1 MATAN
6 TFTIDNL
13 KTLIKIWM
21 IERRELLKEEKK
33 ACSYR
38 VMEGEDPSAK
48 KPEYDYVETWNQL
61 MEYDDSIRSAKHTIN
76 SFSVSHYVP
85 EYNMTLDELEM
96 YLEDLD
102 RRFNT
107 LKELGDAHPIKRTI
121 VNRSVRHTIA
131 NYDLK
136 QARKDSERLDDER
149 RKVRRIIS
157 EIKESEEFINDYFEI
172 ELDADETLSDFLD
185 GYHDYIMD
193 YESKLSDEL
202 IYGIEGEWENEELE
216 KELEEFLRKIRE

>member
-1 MATAN
+1 MATAY

-13 KTLIKIWM
+13 KTVNKIWM

-33 ACSYR
+33 VCSYR

-61 MEYDDSIRSAKHTIN
+61 MEYDDSIRSVKHAIN
-76 SFSVSHYVP
+76 SFSVSRYVP
-85 EYNMTLDELEM
+85 EYDMTLDELEM

-157 EIKESEEFINDYFEI
+157 EIKESEVFENENFGLEFD
-172 ELDADETLSDFLD
+172 DETLSDFLD

-193 YESKLSDEL
+193 YESKLSDDL
-202 IYGIEGEWENEELE
+202 IYGIEGELENEELE

>member
-1 MATAN
+1 MATAY

-13 KTLIKIWM
+13 KTVNKIWM

-61 MEYDDSIRSAKHTIN
+61 MEYDDSIRSVKHAIN

-85 EYNMTLDELEM
+85 EYDMTLDELEM

-157 EIKESEEFINDYFEI
+157 EIKESEVFENENFGLEFD
-172 ELDADETLSDFLD
+172 DKTLSDCLD

-202 IYGIEGEWENEELE
+202 IYGIEGELENEELE

>member
-1 MATAN
+1 MAIADI
-6 TFTIDNL
+6 FTIENL
-13 KTLIKIWM
+13 KTLIKYWM

-61 MEYDDSIRSAKHTIN
+61 MELDDSIRSAKHTIN
-76 SFSVSHYVP
+76 SFSVSRYVP
-85 EYNMTLDELEM
+85 EYDMTLDELEM

-157 EIKESEEFINDYFEI
+157 EIKESEVFENENFGLEFD
-172 ELDADETLSDFLD
+172 DETLSDCLD

-202 IYGIEGEWENEELE
+202 IYGIEGELENEELE

>member
-1 MATAN
+1 MATAY

-13 KTLIKIWM
+13 KTVNKIWM

-48 KPEYDYVETWNQL
+48 KPEYDYVETWNQI
-61 MEYDDSIRSAKHTIN
+61 MEFDDSIRSVKHAIN
-76 SFSVSHYVP
+76 SFSVSRYVP
-85 EYNMTLDELEM
+85 EYDMTLDELEM

-157 EIKESEEFINDYFEI
+157 EIKESEVFENENFGLEFD
-172 ELDADETLSDFLD
+172 DETLSDCLD

>member
-1 MATAN
+1 MATAY

-13 KTLIKIWM
+13 KTVNKIWM

-33 ACSYR
+33 AYSYR
-38 VMEGEDPSAK
+38 GMEGEDPSAK
-48 KPEYDYVETWNQL
+48 KPEYDYVETWNQI
-61 MEYDDSIRSAKHTIN
+61 MEFDDSIRSVKHAIN
-76 SFSVSHYVP
+76 SFSVSRYVP
-85 EYNMTLDELEM
+85 EYDMTLDELEM

-136 QARKDSERLDDER
+136 QARKDSERLDDEC

-157 EIKESEEFINDYFEI
+157 EIKESEVFENENFGLEFD
-172 ELDADETLSDFLD
+172 DETLSDFLD

-193 YESKLSDEL
+193 YESKLSDDL

>member
-1 MATAN
+1 MATAY

-13 KTLIKIWM
+13 KTVNKIWM

-61 MEYDDSIRSAKHTIN
+61 MEFDDSIRSAKHTIN

-136 QARKDSERLDDER
+136 QARKGCERLDDER

-157 EIKESEEFINDYFEI
+157 EIKESEEFENENFGLEFD
-172 ELDADETLSDFLD
+172 DETLSDCLD

-202 IYGIEGEWENEELE
+202 IYGIEGELENEELE

>member
-1 MATAN
+1 MATAY

-13 KTLIKIWM
+13 KTVNKIWM

-33 ACSYR
+33 VCSYR

-61 MEYDDSIRSAKHTIN
+61 MEYDDSIRSVKHAIN
-76 SFSVSHYVP
+76 SFSVSRYVP
-85 EYNMTLDELEM
+85 EYDMTLDELEM

-157 EIKESEEFINDYFEI
+157 EIKESEVFENENFGLEFD
-172 ELDADETLSDFLD
+172 DETLSDFLD

-193 YESKLSDEL
+193 YESKLSDDL